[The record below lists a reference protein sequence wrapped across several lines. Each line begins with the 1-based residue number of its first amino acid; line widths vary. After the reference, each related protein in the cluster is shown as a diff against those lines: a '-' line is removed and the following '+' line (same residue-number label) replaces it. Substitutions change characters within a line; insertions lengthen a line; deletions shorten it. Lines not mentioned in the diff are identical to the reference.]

1 LPSGF
6 DALSKIDTNRRKNT
20 HGKIGFRG
28 KTNSFLILQKE
39 SPMQPEPHWQEQ
51 IIARFMHT
59 SRLYLGL
66 MHTPASIQPPRHIAG
81 SNRKLLRSLLIA
93 SSLGALFGNSAYATA
108 EASRQS
114 EPAKRSPNTQSKRT
128 DADNYTTYSH
138 RLSIHGRYR

>member
-1 LPSGF
+1 
-6 DALSKIDTNRRKNT
+6 
-20 HGKIGFRG
+20 
-28 KTNSFLILQKE
+28 
-39 SPMQPEPHWQEQ
+39 MQPEPHWQRQ
-51 IIARFMHT
+51 ILARFMHA
-59 SRLYLGL
+59 SRLHLGL
-66 MHTPASIQPPRHIAG
+66 MHTPASIRPPRHIAG

-128 DADNYTTYSH
+128 DADNYASYSH